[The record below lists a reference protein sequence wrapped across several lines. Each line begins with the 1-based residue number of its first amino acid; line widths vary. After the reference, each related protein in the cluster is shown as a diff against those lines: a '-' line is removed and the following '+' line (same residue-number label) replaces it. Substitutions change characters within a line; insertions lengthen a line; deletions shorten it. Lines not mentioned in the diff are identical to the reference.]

1 MLARTSVEHST
12 LICGV
17 HWWQRE
23 PTFGND
29 IRSQFMLESGPLAAV
44 GGLLGVIG
52 NVGAAFA
59 VSMLGYWETVISRPA
74 ALIGF
79 VFSVFVGILF
89 GIYPAIR
96 AAALEPI
103 DALRAE

>member
-1 MLARTSVEHST
+1 M
-12 LICGV
+12 GV
-17 HWWQRE
+17 
-23 PTFGND
+23 
-29 IRSQFMLESGPLAAV
+29 L
-44 GGLLGVIG
+44 GG
-52 NVGAAFA
+52 VGAAFA
-59 VSMLGYWETVISRPA
+59 VSMLGYWETVISWPA

-79 VFSVFVGILF
+79 VFSVFVGIVS